1 VPLWDKSRRET
12 QSLASSWKCEGAVVT
27 QEMTIDARGLA
38 CPIPVIRAKKAL
50 EGVARGRVV
59 VLVDEQVAVE
69 NVTRLAGYMR
79 CSHHCAACE
88 GGFRIIIEKPGSGG
102 EGP

>member
-1 VPLWDKSRRET
+1 VN
-12 QSLASSWKCEGAVVT
+12 
-27 QEMTIDARGLA
+27 QEMTVDARGLA

-50 EGVARGRVV
+50 EGIPQGRVV

-69 NVTRLAGYMR
+69 NVMRLAGYMH
-79 CSHHCAACE
+79 CSHQCAACE

-102 EGP
+102 EEP

>member
-1 VPLWDKSRRET
+1 MN
-12 QSLASSWKCEGAVVT
+12 
-27 QEMTIDARGLA
+27 QEMTVDARGLA

-50 EGVARGRVV
+50 ESIPQGRVV

-79 CSHHCAACE
+79 CSHQCAACE
-88 GGFRIIIEKPGSGG
+88 GGFRIIIEKSVSGG